1 MLGRPRAS
9 PRASDPSWP
18 SQPYYPRKKGIATST
33 EIWQTMAGPAVRVG
47 LSPTRLQRMT
57 CPRAGSREDWTTVEQ
72 RLVKLLGTSAKHIL
86 VALERTFRA
95 VALTGLITFIVIL
108 VGVEAVA
115 YLLTHEFPPTGATH
129 LAAAAL
135 AVAFAYAAAITVA
148 LVEIL
153 RGIIRAIELIV
164 EESEKL
170 AGAALR
176 EGETLI
182 REGGEEVGR
191 VARGAI
197 GEAESIGRG
206 VAGGA
211 AAVGGA
217 VAGAVGGVGS
227 AVGREARA
235 VESRLPGQHS
245 GSGGS
250 GSESSG
256 SR

>member
-1 MLGRPRAS
+1 
-9 PRASDPSWP
+9 
-18 SQPYYPRKKGIATST
+18 
-33 EIWQTMAGPAVRVG
+33 
-47 LSPTRLQRMT
+47 
-57 CPRAGSREDWTTVEQ
+57 VEQ

-115 YLLTHEFPPTGATH
+115 YLLTHEFPPTGSTH

-197 GEAESIGRG
+197 SEAESIGRG
-206 VAGGA
+206 V
-211 AAVGGA
+211 GGA
-217 VAGAVGGVGS
+217 VTGVVGGVGS

-235 VESRLPGQHS
+235 VESHLPGHHS